1 MPRVS
6 VPPYPIAGGVDDLDE
21 DTPPIIPQF
30 TGERGGRARR
40 RFVAAKVARHKYWR
54 LRLPLLVRPPGT
66 TLIRPAL
73 TRNSSMC
80 RSRRSLLSSPQ
91 SSLMSAD
98 PDLLSMASS
107 SLSYR
112 PEADDDVIMF
122 NSERRGYVWRC
133 VCACVV
139 FSLQKDSKEKH
150 FTNFLHSFLAPKNRI
165 SRAKVSNTYIS
176 FCC

>member
-1 MPRVS
+1 M
-6 VPPYPIAGGVDDLDE
+6 
-21 DTPPIIPQF
+21 
-30 TGERGGRARR
+30 
-40 RFVAAKVARHKYWR
+40 
-54 LRLPLLVRPPGT
+54 
-66 TLIRPAL
+66 IRPAL

-112 PEADDDVIMF
+112 PEADDDLIMF

-133 VCACVV
+133 VCVCEVFRV
-139 FSLQKDSKEKH
+139 FSLQKDSKEKD
-150 FTNFLHSFLAPKNRI
+150 FTR
-165 SRAKVSNTYIS
+165 
-176 FCC
+176 